1 MSRNNEDFELI
12 KHTEDHEI
20 DDHDDDNNEKDDGLN
35 VDDYNFPLPPS
46 TTILPLN
53 LGKKDTSLA
62 STHSPTISLETN
74 RSSPRFS
81 RTPTRAKRPRQT
93 LKTFEDL
100 RGYNQNRSQA
110 QARVDPPEQP
120 RTLFRDLDAEGNV
133 VYDSP
138 SCTILPLSLTASFPL
153 SGH

>member
-1 MSRNNEDFELI
+1 MSLNNEDSELI
-12 KHTEDHEI
+12 KHTEDHEL
-20 DDHDDDNNEKDDGLN
+20 DDDGNNEEDDGLN

-53 LGKKDTSLA
+53 LGKKDASLA
-62 STHSPTISLETN
+62 SAHSPTIALETN
-74 RSSPRFS
+74 RSSSRFS
-81 RTPTRAKRPRQT
+81 RTPTRSKRPRQT

-100 RGYNQNRSQA
+100 REYNQNRSQA
-110 QARVDPPEQP
+110 QARVDPPEQL

-133 VYDSP
+133 VYDGL
-138 SCTILPLSLTASFPL
+138 SCMILSLPLTASFPL